1 MRFFKNEKCDKRNRW
16 PLRFVSVCYL
26 RINALTSPWNI
37 NNKTLSFCH
46 SDPLFSL
53 ISCSYHNLM
62 SPISYQNVEYVPLYS
77 LQRIVYIHFLF
88 YIFFVKTQNRCGLS
102 FFWVFDHFI
111 IMERQLITTVLFLAF
126 CKSTCFQSINL
137 LECIYLNHNR
147 DNVIVSPIYFEP

>member
-1 MRFFKNEKCDKRNRW
+1 MF
-16 PLRFVSVCYL
+16 LFVHW
-26 RINALTSPWNI
+26 INALTSPWNI

-46 SDPLFSL
+46 SDPLFGL
-53 ISCSYHNLM
+53 ISQFNESYF
-62 SPISYQNVEYVPLYS
+62 ISNVEYVPLYS

-111 IMERQLITTVLFLAF
+111 IMERQLITTVLFLAL
-126 CKSTCFQSINL
+126 CKFTCFQSINL

-147 DNVIVSPIYFEP
+147 DNVTVSPIYFEP

>member
-1 MRFFKNEKCDKRNRW
+1 MA
-16 PLRFVSVCYL
+16 LRFVLFVV
-26 RINALTSPWNI
+26 RINAMTSPWNI

-46 SDPLFSL
+46 SDPLLGL
-53 ISCSYHNLM
+53 ISCSYLNLM

-111 IMERQLITTVLFLAF
+111 IMERQLIITVLFLAL
-126 CKSTCFQSINL
+126 CKFTCFQQSINL
-137 LECIYLNHNR
+137 LEYIYLNHNR
-147 DNVIVSPIYFEP
+147 DNVILSPIHFEPL